1 MLSGCH
7 VRCSGAGGHT
17 LGHYLRFLTPRKK
30 PRRCRQHQRCTNQS
44 SYLEKQRDHER
55 GVGVEERN
63 ICFHWRVPPL
73 AGRHFDSVYCHK
85 SINHGVH
92 SLSMGVCSQESGQC
106 HKQLKV
112 VTE

>member
-1 MLSGCH
+1 MFVAQVPAATHWDTIYVFLHPERNRG
-7 VRCSGAGGHT
+7 GAVSIKGA
-17 LGHYLRFLTPRKK
+17 LTNPVIWKSNEIMK
-30 PRRCRQHQRCTNQS
+30 
-44 SYLEKQRDHER
+44 EEW
-55 GVGVEERN
+55 GVEERN